1 MAPPSASL
9 PSWQGADSNSVS
21 HSHSPVTTILPFLHP
36 DLERHAD
43 IRPPPPPS
51 LNPSL
56 EEGLPFSATPSSTL
70 ITGLGASGISAI
82 RLLDPLS
89 VFHQHGSRSL
99 SKPWEDP
106 FTLPGKSKPGVV
118 GTALHGFASLPSRV
132 LTQPQGPCT
141 LFPDALDSQLSPR
154 AAHVAPCFQ
163 SLLKTL
169 LPVENIPASPVPAQ
183 QALRTAA
190 RFPGDYQ
197 VCVYQIFL
205 FCFPNTWHLSSPYLY
220 VFCLKKSLIS

>member
-99 SKPWEDP
+99 SKPWD
-106 FTLPGKSKPGVV
+106 FTLYPPRQIQTRRRWHCS
-118 GTALHGFASLPSRV
+118 AWFCFLPSQV

-169 LPVENIPASPVPAQ
+169 LPVENIPTSPVPAQ

-197 VCVYQIFL
+197 VCVCQIFL